1 MRIAGAVIAGG
12 RSSRMGQEKAFAM
25 LGGQPLL
32 AHVIARIAAQT
43 DALFINAN
51 GDPARFDG
59 FGRAVIP
66 DLNNGI
72 ATPLAG
78 LQACLQFAAAGHFD
92 AVVTVPS
99 DAPFLPRDLVRRL
112 ADRSARAAIA
122 RSGGQ
127 DHFLTGLWSVGLR
140 PELDRAIA
148 QEGLVRVKDWTRRCQ
163 AVTVAWAVGPHDP
176 FFNVNTPE
184 DLAEARR
191 IAAEFP
197 A

>member
-12 RSSRMGQEKAFAM
+12 RSSRMGQEKAFAI
-25 LGGQPLL
+25 LGGQTLL
-32 AHVIARIAAQT
+32 AHVIARIASQT
-43 DALFINAN
+43 DEVFINAN

-66 DLNNGI
+66 DLSSGI
-72 ATPLAG
+72 ASPLAG

-92 AVVTVPS
+92 AVLTVPS
-99 DAPFLPRDLVRRL
+99 DAPFVPRDLVRRL
-112 ADRSARAAIA
+112 AEGSPRAAIA

-140 PELDRAIA
+140 PELDRAMA
-148 QEGLVRVKDWTRRCQ
+148 QEGLVRVKDWVRRCQ
-163 AVTVAWAVGPHDP
+163 AVSVAWPVGPHDP

-184 DLAEARR
+184 DLADARR
-191 IAAEFP
+191 IAAGFP

>member
-12 RSSRMGQEKAFAM
+12 RSSRMGEEKAFAM

-32 AHVIARIAAQT
+32 AHVIGRIAAQT
-43 DALFINAN
+43 EEVFINAN

-99 DAPFLPRDLVRRL
+99 DAPFVPRDLVRRL

-148 QEGLVRVKDWTRRCQ
+148 QDGLARVKDWARRCQ
-163 AVTVAWAVGPHDP
+163 AVTVEWPVDPHDP

-191 IAAEFP
+191 IAAGFP

>member
-12 RSSRMGQEKAFAM
+12 RSSRMGQEKAFA
-25 LGGQPLL
+25 LLDGQPLL

-43 DALFINAN
+43 DEVFINAN

-59 FGRAVIP
+59 FGLAVIP
-66 DLNNGI
+66 DPGSGI

-78 LQACLQFAAAGHFD
+78 LQACLQFAAAGCFD
-92 AVVTVPS
+92 VVLTVAS
-99 DAPFLPRDLVRRL
+99 DAPFIPRDLVRRL
-112 ADRSARAAIA
+112 AEGSPRAAIA
-122 RSGGQ
+122 RSSGQ

-148 QEGLVRVKDWTRRCQ
+148 EEGLVRVKDWARRCQ
-163 AVTVAWAVGPHDP
+163 AVSVEWPDLPHDP

-191 IAAEFP
+191 IAAGFP

>member
-12 RSSRMGQEKAFAM
+12 RSSRMGQEKAFVI
-25 LGGQPLL
+25 LGGQTLL
-32 AHVIARIAAQT
+32 AHVIARIASQT
-43 DALFINAN
+43 DEVFINAN

-59 FGRAVIP
+59 FGLSVVP
-66 DLNNGI
+66 DLSCGI

-78 LQACLQFAAAGHFD
+78 LQACLRFAAAGHFD
-92 AVVTVPS
+92 AVLTVPS
-99 DAPFLPRDLVRRL
+99 DAPFIPRDLVRRL
-112 ADRSARAAIA
+112 AEGSPRAAIA

-148 QEGLVRVKDWTRRCQ
+148 QEGLVRVKDWARRCQ
-163 AVTVAWAVGPHDP
+163 AVAVAWPVEPHDP

-191 IAAEFP
+191 IAAGFP

>member
-25 LGGQPLL
+25 LDGQPLL

-43 DALFINAN
+43 EEVFINAN

-59 FGRAVIP
+59 FGCAVIP

-99 DAPFLPRDLVRRL
+99 DAPFVPRELVRRL
-112 ADRSARAAIA
+112 ADRSPRAAIA

-148 QEGLVRVKDWTRRCQ
+148 QDGMVRVKDWARRCQ
-163 AVTVAWAVGPHDP
+163 AVTVEWAVGPHDP

-191 IAAEFP
+191 IAAGFP